1 MNLLDFPDKN
11 KPSSKNFQEFIVEV
25 SKLEAIEF
33 LGLTKIFKISLVD
46 EGGNPRDFE
55 LLLSDV
61 LDGYLKIGRKQRRE
75 LLKVLKLS
83 NLQKIQQ

>member
-11 KPSSKNFQEFIVEV
+11 KPSSKNFQEFIIEV

-55 LLLSDV
+55 LLLSEV

>member
-55 LLLSDV
+55 LLLSEV

>member
-46 EGGNPRDFE
+46 GGGNPREFE

>member
-11 KPSSKNFQEFIVEV
+11 KPSSKNFQEFIIEV

-46 EGGNPRDFE
+46 EGGNPREFE

>member
-46 EGGNPRDFE
+46 EGGNPREFE